1 MEVPFDSVGVDEP
14 SCEGLRTCGV
24 WIRRLC
30 AEGSAREGLTL
41 QLEPIYRWVLL
52 AEKGIRHSPRG
63 FPKTAL
69 STALVTPF
77 KNPVKKNI
85 L

>member
-1 MEVPFDSVGVDEP
+1 MDEP

-24 WIRRLC
+24 RIRRLC

-52 AEKGIRHSPRG
+52 AEIGLT
-63 FPKTAL
+63 FPERL
-69 STALVTPF
+69 SQNYDVSDIGNTIL
-77 KNPVKKNI
+77 KSCQENI
-85 L
+85 LQSAIYWENL